1 MNKNNFAP
9 LPPMGWNSYDY
20 YDTTVTEDAVKA
32 NADYM
37 AAHLKEFGWEY
48 IVVDIEWYAIGAGS
62 SISRLRMLPWMN
74 FQDCS
79 RIRHVFHLL
88 RTEPVLPTLLTISTV
103 SV

>member
-62 SISRLRMLPWMN
+62 MRDQFQYIPFADVAMDE

-79 RIRHVFHLL
+79 RIRHVSIFCG
-88 RTEPVLPTLLTISTV
+88 RNRFYPPC
-103 SV
+103 

>member
-20 YDTTVTEDAVKA
+20 YDTTVTENAVKA

-62 SISRLRMLPWMN
+62 GTFSIFCGRNRFYPP
-74 FQDCS
+74 C
-79 RIRHVFHLL
+79 
-88 RTEPVLPTLLTISTV
+88 
-103 SV
+103 

>member
-20 YDTTVTEDAVKA
+20 YDTTVTENAVKA

-48 IVVDIEWYAIGAGS
+48 IIVDIEWYAIGAG
-62 SISRLRMLPWMN
+62 ISRLRMLPWMN

>member
-37 AAHLKEFGWEY
+37 SAHLKESLISNGTRS
-48 IVVDIEWYAIGAGS
+48 VPVPCAISS

>member
-1 MNKNNFAP
+1 
-9 LPPMGWNSYDY
+9 MGWNSYDY

-62 SISRLRMLPWMN
+62 RCDQFQYIPFADVAMDEFSRLR
-74 FQDCS
+74 